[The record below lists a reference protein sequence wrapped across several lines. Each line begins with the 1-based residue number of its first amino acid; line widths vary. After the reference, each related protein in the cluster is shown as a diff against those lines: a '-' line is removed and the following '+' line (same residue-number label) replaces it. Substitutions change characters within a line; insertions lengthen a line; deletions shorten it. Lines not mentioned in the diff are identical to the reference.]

1 MKGGAMKKIVR
12 LLITVTL
19 ILTCGTGLAFGKNL
33 VVATDT
39 NFKPFSYKDKTGTY
53 VGFDV
58 EFWDAI
64 AKELNLEYDLQPMDF
79 NGIIPGLQTGN
90 IDVAVAGMSIKSKR
104 EEVIDFAYPYYK
116 AGLVIMVRADNTD
129 IQTMEDF
136 KGKIVATKLATSSVD
151 FLKEKA
157 QFKELKQFPNITD
170 AFMELMTGGTDV
182 VFFDLPPL
190 ADYANTVGK
199 GRVKIVG
206 PLYMGHHYGIGFP
219 QGSALRDKVSI
230 AILRLMENGTYAKI
244 YKKWFGAEPK

>member
-1 MKGGAMKKIVR
+1 MKRIISVCVCLAMV
-12 LLITVTL
+12 LTVL
-19 ILTCGTGLAFGKNL
+19 TGLAMAKKV

-39 NFKPFSYKDKTGTY
+39 NFKPFSFKDKTGTY

-64 AKELNLEYDLQPMDF
+64 AKELNLDYELQPMDF

-90 IDVAVAGMSIKSKR
+90 IDVAVAGMSVKSKR
-104 EEVIDFAYPYYK
+104 EEVIDFAFPYYK

-129 IQTMEDF
+129 INSIEDF

-151 FLKEKA
+151 FLKSNA
-157 QFKELKQFPNITD
+157 QPKELKQFPNISD
-170 AFMELMTGGTDV
+170 AFMELAAGGTDV

-199 GRVKIVG
+199 GQVKIVG
-206 PLYMGHHYGIGFP
+206 PLYMGHFYGIGFP
-219 QGSALRDKVSI
+219 QGSPLRDKVSV
-230 AILRLMENGTYAKI
+230 AILRLMENGTYDKI
-244 YKKWFGAEPK
+244 YKKWFGSEPK